1 MATERKHITPIFHSR
16 AILQINLTSQSM
28 RYEKNNGFSLGI
40 IQQRPV
46 LRSGG
51 WLPAFFAY
59 GALFQKIV
67 KINRCCDK
75 MGGVSYCDRTAG
87 RYVCHNGAYST
98 CYCTQHAIMDLQT
111 VNGCCLWH
119 EGVLSVTP
127 EKIVLCNDG
136 SVSEECGIL
145 NQFVDKTV
153 Y

>member
-28 RYEKNNGFSLGI
+28 RYMKKITAFLLVLFSSVPFYAQADGCLPSLPTVHCSKNCE
-40 IQQRPV
+40 
-46 LRSGG
+46 
-51 WLPAFFAY
+51 
-59 GALFQKIV
+59 
-67 KINRCCDK
+67 INRCCDK

-119 EGVLSVTP
+119 GGVLSVTP

-136 SVSEECGIL
+136 SVSEECSIL